1 MKQGYGS
8 HSALSGKKAHAS
20 LKGKSGTKRARGG
33 KRGDHLDLEYFRE
46 ARLFLAQNRA
56 TVTFYLDQEVA
67 SIHYDLQ
74 RDEIFYKGH
83 NVKNMTLT
91 EQQWTALQNF
101 SSYLSQV
108 PKSEKIRKAYLECLT
123 TLLPRGII

>member
-1 MKQGYGS
+1 MKQGQGPHATFS
-8 HSALSGKKAHAS
+8 RQKAPGTLKSKPGIKSALEGKK
-20 LKGKSGTKRARGG
+20 
-33 KRGDHLDLEYFRE
+33 GDSVDLEYFRE
-46 ARLFLAQNRA
+46 ARLFMAQNRA

-67 SIHYDLQ
+67 SIHYDMQ

-108 PKSEKIRKAYLECLT
+108 PKSEKIRKAYLECLK
-123 TLLPRGII
+123 TLLPRGIA